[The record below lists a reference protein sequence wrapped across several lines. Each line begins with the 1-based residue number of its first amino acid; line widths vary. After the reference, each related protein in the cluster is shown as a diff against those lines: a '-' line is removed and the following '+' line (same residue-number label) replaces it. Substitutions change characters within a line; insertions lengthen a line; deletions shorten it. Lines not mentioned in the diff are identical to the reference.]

1 MILTIEERVAAKV
14 ATGLTANAAAAAVE
28 AEGQAAWERL
38 LAQLKALSEPPPPK
52 EQRRCAPKGKRVTV
66 PEYNQ
71 RFSFGPVWLQQV
83 RIGRGLKAHEVKVR
97 AHAAHLGHPN
107 HATAELAEL
116 TRWLQARLG

>member
-14 ATGLTANAAAAAVE
+14 AAGLTASAAAAAVE

-38 LAQLKALSEPPPPK
+38 LAQLKALSEPPPPAP
-52 EQRRCAPKGKRVTV
+52 RRSCAPKGKRVTV
-66 PEYNQ
+66 PGYPQ
-71 RFSFGPVWLQQV
+71 QFSFGPVWLQQV
-83 RIGRGLKAHEVKVR
+83 RAGKGLKADEVKVR

-116 TRWLQARLG
+116 IGWLQARLG